1 MLLTEEQSIKFVE
14 RFKENYS
21 QYCPIDEDGKLW
33 IAIIYCENPKAEEE
47 IHRQMWLEEIKKI
60 MWKDSNKKYTHKWWR
75 TESFAEAQ
83 CAALRLYCGPTFK
96 EVNKKK

>member
-1 MLLTEEQSIKFVE
+1 MLLTEKQSTKFVE

-21 QYCPIDEDGKLW
+21 QYCSIDEDGKLGL
-33 IAIIYCENPKAEEE
+33 AIIYCENPKEEE
-47 IHRQMWLEEIKKI
+47 ESHRQRWLEEIKKI
-60 MWKDSNKKYTHKWWR
+60 MWKNSNKKYTHRWGR

-96 EVNKKK
+96 KVDKKD